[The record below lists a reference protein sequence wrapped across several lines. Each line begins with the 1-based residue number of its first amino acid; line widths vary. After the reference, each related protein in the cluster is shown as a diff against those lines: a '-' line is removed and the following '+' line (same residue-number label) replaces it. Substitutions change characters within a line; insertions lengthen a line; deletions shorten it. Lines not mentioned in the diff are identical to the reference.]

1 MCKLTLSHAELSSV
15 GDTGGQVL
23 AHLGVGGHQPRLS
36 VEQLSVELLYVRG
49 LDRISHDRVSVR
61 SRSVKGVKLGL
72 TWYARD

>member
-49 LDRISHDRVSVR
+49 LERAAHDRV
-61 SRSVKGVKLGL
+61 
-72 TWYARD
+72 